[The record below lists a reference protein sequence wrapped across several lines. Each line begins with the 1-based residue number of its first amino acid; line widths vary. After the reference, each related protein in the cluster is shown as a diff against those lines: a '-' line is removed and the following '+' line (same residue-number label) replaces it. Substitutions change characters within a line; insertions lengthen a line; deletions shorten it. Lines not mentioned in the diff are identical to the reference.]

1 VTKDIMF
8 DSFVCNRLGI
18 SDANWRLP
26 VFNFGRERNNSER
39 FGKQTGALEHSYS
52 IKGGKF

>member
-1 VTKDIMF
+1 MF

-52 IKGGKF
+52 IKGGEF